1 MIKLQRP
8 WILGLGAI
16 SLIVLGLSA
25 IHLLNKE
32 KAGYWP
38 FLAILALAGLAGS
51 SYTAQRAGEPVLV
64 VNEGSRAHRTWQTA
78 GWGVFAFFLVATPY
92 LLDSF
97 RVQQVNKSM
106 YFAVAVLGVNLI
118 IGYSG
123 LISLGHGAF
132 MGIGAF
138 LSVIL
143 VEDYDFK
150 LWQALFVIIPVSFV
164 IGLIVGIP
172 ALRIKGLY
180 LALVTFALSYAFP
193 TILKI
198 SGIDKR
204 TGGDLGR
211 NISLDKQVQPGRL
224 KGILG
229 LNSLDAPAQEQ
240 IYKYW
245 LMVLVTGIAFLLVRN
260 IVKSRAGRAVIAI
273 KENQI
278 GAAVSGV
285 PLTTYKVITF
295 GISAVFAA
303 IGGWMYALLFS
314 EANPNTFGPALA
326 ISLLLALV
334 LGGVYTLQGALV
346 GSLLYVFLDDLRTRV
361 TLTSV
366 AGWRPGFFQISEG
379 SPLTQAVLGVALI
392 LIAFFAPGGVVF
404 IARKV
409 RASLIRVV
417 PTIPT
422 ADALS
427 AASVDS
433 TRSEPE
439 VATSH

>member
-1 MIKLQRP
+1 MIKMQRP
-8 WILGLGAI
+8 WILGLGAV
-16 SLIVLGLSA
+16 SLIVLGLSV
-25 IHLLNKE
+25 IHLLNKVT
-32 KAGYWP
+32 AGYWP
-38 FLAILALAGLAGS
+38 YLGILSVIGLGTATALA
-51 SYTAQRAGEPVLV
+51 QRSGEPVLV

-78 GWGVFAFFLVATPY
+78 GWGVFAFFVVATPY

-97 RVQQVNKSM
+97 RVQQVNKSL
-106 YFAVAVLGVNLI
+106 YYAVAVLGVNLI

-132 MGIGAF
+132 MGVGAF
-138 LSVIL
+138 MAVIL
-143 VEDYDFK
+143 VEDYGFK
-150 LWQALFVIIPVSFV
+150 LWQTLFVIVPLAFV
-164 IGLIVGIP
+164 IGVIVGIP

-180 LALVTFALSYAFP
+180 LALVTFALSFAFP
-193 TILKI
+193 IILKI
-198 SGIDKR
+198 EGIDKR

-229 LNSLDAPAQEQ
+229 LNGLDAPAQEQ

-245 LMVLVTGIAFLLVRN
+245 LMVLVVGISFLLVRN
-260 IVKSRAGRAVIAI
+260 IIKSRAGRAVIAI

-303 IGGWMYALLFS
+303 VGGWLYALLFS
-314 EANPNTFGPALA
+314 EANPNSFGPLLA
-326 ISLLLALV
+326 IALLLALV

-366 AGWRPGFFQISEG
+366 AGWRPSFFQIAEG
-379 SPLTQAVLGVALI
+379 SPLTQAVLGLALI
-392 LIAFFAPGGVVF
+392 LIAFFAPGGVVSL
-404 IARKV
+404 ARKV

-422 ADALS
+422 ADAVAS
-427 AASVDS
+427 ANVDS
-433 TRSEPE
+433 PVNEPE
-439 VATSH
+439 VAPTH